1 MNGIKSIGY
10 TPVYKL
16 TDSTQTSKTQTEE
29 TTPKTDT
36 FTKSEPEENITYE
49 PPKKLTAEQVDA
61 LKRQVEESMQNLA
74 KQMLGEQYEIAKTAN
89 GEVDFATLA
98 KDLGIGTTPEAA
110 AEAISENGNWG
121 VNAVSTR
128 IIDMAVNLSGG
139 DTSKIG
145 MLREAVQKGFAQVG
159 NLEDLPEVC
168 QQTYDE
174 IMKRFDYLEENGTMD
189 GYGQTTE
196 QAEWYY
202 NTVAFN

>member
-16 TDSTQTSKTQTEE
+16 TEKSEVKTQSEQN

-36 FTKSEPEENITYE
+36 FTRSESEQNITYE
-49 PPKKLTAEQVDA
+49 PPKKLTVEQIDA
-61 LKRQVEESMQNLA
+61 LKRQVQESMQNLA
-74 KQMLGEQYEIAKTAN
+74 KQMLGQQYEIAKTAD
-89 GEVDFATLA
+89 GKVDFASLA

-121 VNAVSTR
+121 VNAVATR
-128 IIDMAVNLSGG
+128 LIDMAINLSGG
-139 DTSKIG
+139 DMSKIS

-159 NLEDLPEVC
+159 KLEDLPEVC

-174 IMKRFDYLEENGTMD
+174 VMKRFDYLEQNGSME
-189 GYGQTTE
+189 GYGQT
-196 QAEWYY
+196 AE
-202 NTVAFN
+202 

>member
-16 TDSTQTSKTQTEE
+16 TEKSEVKTQSEQN

-36 FTKSEPEENITYE
+36 FTRSESEENITYE
-49 PPKKLTAEQVDA
+49 PPKKLTAEQIDA
-61 LKRQVEESMQNLA
+61 LKRQVQESMQNLA
-74 KQMLGEQYEIAKTAN
+74 KQMLGQQYEIAKTAD
-89 GEVDFATLA
+89 GKVDFASLA

-121 VNAVSTR
+121 VNAVATR
-128 IIDMAVNLSGG
+128 LIDMAISLSGG
-139 DTSKIG
+139 DMSKIS

-159 NLEDLPEVC
+159 NMEDLPEVC

-174 IMKRFDYLEENGTMD
+174 VMKRFDYLEQNRSME
-189 GYGQTTE
+189 GYGQT
-196 QAEWYY
+196 AE
-202 NTVAFN
+202 

>member
-196 QAEWYY
+196 QAE
-202 NTVAFN
+202 

>member
-36 FTKSEPEENITYE
+36 FTKSEPQENITYE

-74 KQMLGEQYEIAKTAN
+74 KQMLGQQYKIAKTAN
-89 GEVDFATLA
+89 GKVDFAALA

-139 DTSKIG
+139 DMSKIS

-159 NLEDLPEVC
+159 KLEDLPGVC

-174 IMKRFDYLEENGTMD
+174 VMKRFDYLEQNGTMD
-189 GYGQTTE
+189 GYGQTSEQTE
-196 QAEWYY
+196 
-202 NTVAFN
+202 

>member
-16 TDSTQTSKTQTEE
+16 TGSTQTSKTQTEE

-36 FTKSEPEENITYE
+36 FTKSEPQENITYE

-74 KQMLGEQYEIAKTAN
+74 KQMLGEQYEIAKTAD
-89 GEVDFATLA
+89 GKVDFASLA

-139 DTSKIG
+139 DMSKIG

-159 NLEDLPEVC
+159 KLEDLPEVC

-196 QAEWYY
+196 QAE
-202 NTVAFN
+202 

>member
-1 MNGIKSIGY
+1 MNCIKSIGY

-16 TDSTQTSKTQTEE
+16 TEKSEVKTQSEQN

-36 FTKSEPEENITYE
+36 FTRSEPEQNITYE
-49 PPKKLTAEQVDA
+49 PPKKLTAEQIDA
-61 LKRQVEESMQNLA
+61 LKRQVQESMQNLA
-74 KQMLGEQYEIAKTAN
+74 KQMLGQQYEIAKTAD
-89 GEVDFATLA
+89 GKVDFASLA

-121 VNAVSTR
+121 VNAVATR
-128 IIDMAVNLSGG
+128 LIDMAISLSGG
-139 DTSKIG
+139 DMSKIS

-174 IMKRFDYLEENGTMD
+174 VMKRFDYLEQNGSME
-189 GYGQTTE
+189 GYGQT
-196 QAEWYY
+196 AE
-202 NTVAFN
+202 

>member
-16 TDSTQTSKTQTEE
+16 TEKSEVKTQSEQN

-36 FTKSEPEENITYE
+36 FTRSEPEQNITYE
-49 PPKKLTAEQVDA
+49 PPKKLTVEQIDA
-61 LKRQVEESMQNLA
+61 LKRQVQENMQNLA
-74 KQMLGEQYEIAKTAN
+74 KQMLGQQYEIAKTAD
-89 GEVDFATLA
+89 GKVDFASLA

-121 VNAVSTR
+121 VNAVATR
-128 IIDMAVNLSGG
+128 LIDMAVNLSGG
-139 DTSKIG
+139 DMSKIS

-159 NLEDLPEVC
+159 NLEDLPDVC

-174 IMKRFDYLEENGTMD
+174 VMKRFDYLEQNGSME
-189 GYGQTTE
+189 GYGQT
-196 QAEWYY
+196 AE
-202 NTVAFN
+202 

>member
-16 TDSTQTSKTQTEE
+16 TEKSEVKTQSEQN

-36 FTKSEPEENITYE
+36 FTRSEPEQNITYE
-49 PPKKLTAEQVDA
+49 PPKKLTAEQIDA
-61 LKRQVEESMQNLA
+61 LKRQVQESMQNLA
-74 KQMLGEQYEIAKTAN
+74 KQMLGQQYEIAKTAD
-89 GEVDFATLA
+89 GKVDFASLV

-121 VNAVSTR
+121 VNAVATR
-128 IIDMAVNLSGG
+128 LIDMAISLSGG
-139 DTSKIG
+139 DMSKIS

-174 IMKRFDYLEENGTMD
+174 VMKRFDYLEQNGSME
-189 GYGQTTE
+189 GYGQT
-196 QAEWYY
+196 AE
-202 NTVAFN
+202 

>member
-36 FTKSEPEENITYE
+36 FTKSEPQENITYE

-74 KQMLGEQYEIAKTAN
+74 KQMLGEQYKIAKTAN
-89 GEVDFATLA
+89 GKVDFAALA

-159 NLEDLPEVC
+159 KLEDLPEVC

-196 QAEWYY
+196 QAE
-202 NTVAFN
+202 

>member
-16 TDSTQTSKTQTEE
+16 TEKSEVKTQSEQN

-36 FTKSEPEENITYE
+36 FTRSESEENITYE
-49 PPKKLTAEQVDA
+49 PPKKLTAEQIDA
-61 LKRQVEESMQNLA
+61 LKRQVQESMQNLA
-74 KQMLGEQYEIAKTAN
+74 KQMLGEQYEIAKTAD
-89 GEVDFATLA
+89 GKVDFASLA

-121 VNAVSTR
+121 VNAVATR
-128 IIDMAVNLSGG
+128 LIDMAISLSGG
-139 DTSKIG
+139 DMSKIS

-174 IMKRFDYLEENGTMD
+174 VMKRFDYLEQNGSME
-189 GYGQTTE
+189 GYGQT
-196 QAEWYY
+196 AE
-202 NTVAFN
+202 

>member
-1 MNGIKSIGY
+1 MNGIKSISY

-36 FTKSEPEENITYE
+36 FTKSEPQENITYE

-159 NLEDLPEVC
+159 KLEDLPEVC

-196 QAEWYY
+196 QAE
-202 NTVAFN
+202 

>member
-16 TDSTQTSKTQTEE
+16 TEKSEVKTQSEQN

-36 FTKSEPEENITYE
+36 FTRSESEENITYE
-49 PPKKLTAEQVDA
+49 PPKKLTAEQIDA
-61 LKRQVEESMQNLA
+61 LKRQVQESMQNLA
-74 KQMLGEQYEIAKTAN
+74 KQMLGQQYEIAKTAD
-89 GEVDFATLA
+89 GKVDFASLA

-121 VNAVSTR
+121 VNAVATR
-128 IIDMAVNLSGG
+128 LIDMAISLSGG
-139 DTSKIG
+139 DMSKIS

-174 IMKRFDYLEENGTMD
+174 VMKRFDYLEQNGSME
-189 GYGQTTE
+189 GYGQT
-196 QAEWYY
+196 AE
-202 NTVAFN
+202 

>member
-16 TDSTQTSKTQTEE
+16 TEKSEVKTQSEQN

-36 FTKSEPEENITYE
+36 FTRSESEENITYE
-49 PPKKLTAEQVDA
+49 PPKKLTAEQIDA
-61 LKRQVEESMQNLA
+61 LKRQVQESMQNLA
-74 KQMLGEQYEIAKTAN
+74 KQMLGEQYEIAKTAD
-89 GEVDFATLA
+89 GKVDFASLA

-121 VNAVSTR
+121 VNAVATR
-128 IIDMAVNLSGG
+128 LIDMAISLSGG
-139 DTSKIG
+139 DMSKIS

-174 IMKRFDYLEENGTMD
+174 VMKRFDYLEQNGSME
-189 GYGQTTE
+189 GYDQT
-196 QAEWYY
+196 AE
-202 NTVAFN
+202 

>member
-16 TDSTQTSKTQTEE
+16 TEKSEVKTQSEQN

-36 FTKSEPEENITYE
+36 FTRSEPEQNITYE
-49 PPKKLTAEQVDA
+49 PPKKLTAEQIDA
-61 LKRQVEESMQNLA
+61 LKRQVQESMQNLA
-74 KQMLGEQYEIAKTAN
+74 KQMLGQQYEIAKTAD
-89 GEVDFATLA
+89 GKVDFASLA

-121 VNAVSTR
+121 VNAVATR
-128 IIDMAVNLSGG
+128 LIDMAISLSGG
-139 DTSKIG
+139 DMSKIS

-174 IMKRFDYLEENGTMD
+174 VMKRFDYLEQNGSME
-189 GYGQTTE
+189 GYGQT
-196 QAEWYY
+196 AE
-202 NTVAFN
+202 

>member
-16 TDSTQTSKTQTEE
+16 TEKSEVKTQSEQN

-36 FTKSEPEENITYE
+36 FTRSESEENITYE
-49 PPKKLTAEQVDA
+49 PPKKLTAEQIDA
-61 LKRQVEESMQNLA
+61 LKRQVQESMQNLA
-74 KQMLGEQYEIAKTAN
+74 KQMLGQQYEIAKTAD
-89 GEVDFATLA
+89 GKVDFASLA

-121 VNAVSTR
+121 VNAVATR
-128 IIDMAVNLSGG
+128 LIDMAISLSGG
-139 DTSKIG
+139 DMSKIS

-168 QQTYDE
+168 QQRYDE
-174 IMKRFDYLEENGTMD
+174 VMKRFDYLEQNGSME
-189 GYGQTTE
+189 GYGQT
-196 QAEWYY
+196 AE
-202 NTVAFN
+202 

>member
-89 GEVDFATLA
+89 GKVDFAALA

-159 NLEDLPEVC
+159 KLEDLPGVC

-174 IMKRFDYLEENGTMD
+174 VMKRFDYLEQNGTMD
-189 GYGQTTE
+189 GYGQTSEQTE
-196 QAEWYY
+196 
-202 NTVAFN
+202 

>member
-16 TDSTQTSKTQTEE
+16 TEKSEVKTQSEQN

-36 FTKSEPEENITYE
+36 FTRSEPEQNITYE
-49 PPKKLTAEQVDA
+49 PPKKLTAEQIDA
-61 LKRQVEESMQNLA
+61 LKRQVQESMQNLA
-74 KQMLGEQYEIAKTAN
+74 KQMLGEQYEIAKTAD
-89 GEVDFATLA
+89 GKVDFASLA

-121 VNAVSTR
+121 VNAVATR
-128 IIDMAVNLSGG
+128 LIDMAISLSGG
-139 DTSKIG
+139 DMSKIS

-174 IMKRFDYLEENGTMD
+174 VMKRFDYLEQNGSME
-189 GYGQTTE
+189 GYGQT
-196 QAEWYY
+196 AE
-202 NTVAFN
+202 

>member
-16 TDSTQTSKTQTEE
+16 TDSTQTSKTQAEE

-36 FTKSEPEENITYE
+36 FTKSEPQENITYE
-49 PPKKLTAEQVDA
+49 PPKKLTAEQVDT

-159 NLEDLPEVC
+159 KLEDLPEVC

-196 QAEWYY
+196 QAE
-202 NTVAFN
+202 

>member
-16 TDSTQTSKTQTEE
+16 TEKSEVKTQSEQN

-36 FTKSEPEENITYE
+36 FTRSESEENITYE
-49 PPKKLTAEQVDA
+49 PPKKLTAEQIDA
-61 LKRQVEESMQNLA
+61 LKRQVQESMQNLA
-74 KQMLGEQYEIAKTAN
+74 KQMLGQQYEIAKTAD
-89 GEVDFATLA
+89 GKVDFAALA
-98 KDLGIGTTPEAA
+98 DDLGIGTTPEAA

-128 IIDMAVNLSGG
+128 LIDMAINLSGG
-139 DTSKIG
+139 DMSKIS

-174 IMKRFDYLEENGTMD
+174 VMKRFDYLEQNGSME
-189 GYGQTTE
+189 GYGQT
-196 QAEWYY
+196 AE
-202 NTVAFN
+202 